1 MYIQTQL
8 QTSKFENDELSEL
21 LSQITFQIHSFGLW
35 EEDHDTQI
43 RYTTDDIEIV
53 YYKKGGSTTIIGNK
67 EYHCPQGSFLVLEPY
82 QVNISKNEGEEAY
95 AYYYFHFDMEPLHL
109 KPQFLS
115 LLTKHGPLV
124 YPNEIRG
131 FSEMFERLVKEAKE
145 KDIGYSSVITSALI
159 RIIVF
164 IMRAQLKHGKENA
177 IITVHSP
184 HVALVNDAI
193 AYIQKHFHEPIRLY
207 EMAQE
212 LGVSTSVLYKAFK
225 NILDLS
231 PGEYIQ
237 QQKIHY
243 VQQRLLLNESLTYLA
258 QDLGYS
264 SAYHLSKAFKLQVGI
279 SPRAYKQRYQNLTK
293 S

>member
-1 MYIQTQL
+1 
-8 QTSKFENDELSEL
+8 
-21 LSQITFQIHSFGLW
+21 
-35 EEDHDTQI
+35 
-43 RYTTDDIEIV
+43 
-53 YYKKGGSTTIIGNK
+53 
-67 EYHCPQGSFLVLEPY
+67 
-82 QVNISKNEGEEAY
+82 
-95 AYYYFHFDMEPLHL
+95 
-109 KPQFLS
+109 
-115 LLTKHGPLV
+115 
-124 YPNEIRG
+124 
-131 FSEMFERLVKEAKE
+131 MFERLVKEAKE

-212 LGVSTSVLYKAFK
+212 LGVSSSVLYKAFK